1 MHFLSLML
9 LATQTTQT
17 IAPSVD
23 ATRQIERALREA
35 EVAVASMTDTRRS
48 IETAMW
54 EVQRELSRSES
65 RMSRI
70 GARSLLTT
78 PPEPLQQADPADS
91 IYRRARQALNR
102 NDYYQSATLFQEIRS
117 KYPRSAYVPDAYYW
131 EAYSR
136 YRRGGEESL
145 RSALALLDQQQSKY
159 PQAPTLRTGDAR
171 SLEARIQGELAR
183 RGDVKAAQVL
193 AEQAR
198 LAAVA
203 APPSPPAAPGTPAP
217 VAPPAPRTA
226 RGATVSST
234 GRQGED
240 ACRDSDDDVQAAAL
254 NALMQMDS
262 ERALPIL
269 KKVLARRDEG
279 SLCLRRRAVFMVSQH
294 ESAGTEEILLSAAR
308 SDPDPEVRSQ
318 AVFWLSQVNSPSA
331 VAALDSIASASKD
344 PEVQDKA
351 IFALS
356 QQESPEARRALRR
369 YAERSDIPE
378 ELRGKAVFWLAQ
390 SDNPEDLAYL
400 RGLYGKVQDPE
411 VQERILFAIGQ
422 SDDAGSSQFLME
434 VARNQNAPIESR
446 KKALFW
452 MSQREETSAA
462 DIGALYGTF
471 ADREIKEQLIFALSQ
486 KDQKAATDKLIDIAR
501 REPDK
506 ELRKRAI
513 FWLSQSDDPRVA
525 EILAE
530 FLEKP

>member
-1 MHFLSLML
+1 MYLLSLIL
-9 LATQTTQT
+9 LATQTAPA
-17 IAPSVD
+17 IAPSADV
-23 ATRQIERALREA
+23 TRPMARALREA
-35 EVAVASMTDTRRS
+35 RAAVASMPSTWRS
-48 IETAMW
+48 MELALW
-54 EVQRELSRSES
+54 DAQRESTWSEVRLA
-65 RMSRI
+65 RM
-70 GARSLLTT
+70 GARHLPTT
-78 PPEPLQQADPADS
+78 PPEPLQQGDPADS

-102 NDYYQSATLFQEIRS
+102 NDYYLSATLFQEIRS
-117 KYPRSAYVPDAYYW
+117 RHPKSAYAPDAFYW

-145 RSALALLDQQQSKY
+145 RTALSLLDQQQSQY
-159 PQAPTLRTGDAR
+159 PQANTRKTGDAR

-183 RGDVKAAQVL
+183 RGDEDAARVM

-198 LAAVA
+198 MAAVV
-203 APPSPPAAPGTPAP
+203 APASPPAAPGAPAP
-217 VAPPAPRTA
+217 AMAPTPRA
-226 RGATVSST
+226 RGATVSLT
-234 GRQGED
+234 GRQRRD
-240 ACRDSDDDVQAAAL
+240 ACSDSEDDVQSAAL

-279 SLCLRRRAVFMVSQH
+279 STCLRRRAVFMVSQH
-294 ESAGTEEILLSAAR
+294 ETAETEDILLSAAR
-308 SDPDPEVRSQ
+308 TDPDPEVRSQ
-318 AVFWLSQVNSPSA
+318 AVFWLSQVDSPRA
-331 VAALDSIASASKD
+331 TAALDSIASASKD
-344 PEVQDKA
+344 PEVQEKA

-369 YAERSDIPE
+369 YAERTDISE
-378 ELRGKAVFWLAQ
+378 DLRGKAVFWLAQ

-400 RGLYGKVQDPE
+400 RNLYGKVSDPE

-422 SDDAGSSQFLME
+422 SDDAGSRQFLLD
-434 VARNQNAPIESR
+434 VARNQNASLEAR

-452 MSQREETSAA
+452 LGQRDETTAA
-462 DIGALYGTF
+462 ELGSLYGTF
-471 ADREIKEQLIFALSQ
+471 ADREIKEHVIFVLSQ
-486 KDQKAATDKLIDIAR
+486 KDEKAATDKLIDIAR

-506 ELRKRAI
+506 ELRKKAI